1 MSEILFWSSL
11 ACIAY
16 AYLGY
21 PLLLLIVSIF
31 RHRPVHRS
39 PIETLV
45 TIIIS
50 DHNEETLIG
59 QKLENTLSLEYP
71 RSKLQIL
78 VASDCSLD
86 RTHEIVLN
94 YRPRGVELVATN
106 ERKGKEFAQHE
117 AIKRASGEI
126 LVFTDASIMLRS
138 DALRNIVSN
147 FNDRSVGCV
156 SCEDSL
162 TVGGAKVNAEPLYIK
177 YDMWIRR
184 MESKVGS
191 PVGLSG
197 YFFAV
202 RKGLCQ
208 DWSDRLA
215 SDFLLLLSVIQRG
228 YRGVSDSNT
237 LGYYKTVASL
247 GGEFRRKVRTV
258 VRGITVLMSRPEIL
272 NPLRYGFFTIQVISH
287 KLLKWLVPLFL
298 ILLILTNLLL
308 ISDSPF
314 YQFLGVTQF
323 LFYLTALLGIT
334 VQRLNEWFPVRVA
347 SFLVVSNFSIAVAWL
362 KYLKGERIVFWEPS
376 TREG

>member
-1 MSEILFWSSL
+1 MSEVLFWSSFT
-11 ACIAY
+11 CIVY

-31 RHRPVHRS
+31 RYRPVHRS
-39 PIETLV
+39 PIEPPV

-50 DHNEETLIG
+50 AHNEEILIG

-86 RTHEIVLN
+86 RTHEIVLS
-94 YRPRGVELVATN
+94 YRPRGVELVATH

-126 LVFTDASIMLRS
+126 LVFTDTSIMLERN
-138 DALRNIVSN
+138 ALKTIVSN

-162 TVGGAKVNAEPLYIK
+162 TVGTRINAEPLYIK

-202 RKGLCQ
+202 RKGLCH

-215 SDFLLLLSVIQRG
+215 SDFLLLLSVVQRG

-237 LGYYKTVASL
+237 LGYYKTVGSL
-247 GGEFRRKVRTV
+247 DKEFRRKVRTV
-258 VRGITVLMSRPEIL
+258 VRGITVLMCSLDVL
-272 NPLRYGFFTIQVISH
+272 NPIKYGLFTIQVISH

-314 YQFLGVTQF
+314 YQIMGISQL

-376 TREG
+376 TRQR